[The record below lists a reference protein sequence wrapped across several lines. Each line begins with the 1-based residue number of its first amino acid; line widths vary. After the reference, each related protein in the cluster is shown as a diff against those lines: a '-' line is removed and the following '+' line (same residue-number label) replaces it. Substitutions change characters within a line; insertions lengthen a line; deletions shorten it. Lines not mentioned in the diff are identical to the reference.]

1 MRPRGQVTAG
11 VAGLGIAALDLF
23 RCKDFL
29 YAEVVSSPQ
38 GNFIAGWKRPLRW
51 HCFLALVTRPPV
63 DLVCSVNN
71 VLGLFGEVPEDV
83 DWTCPNFL
91 FINKGDPESGATTI
105 VTGGMPNVIHEEI
118 QEAGWRG
125 IPDENRVIHFG
136 EIVPDHGDL
145 VEQQFRAIPEQIAY
159 TFPKALFL
167 RRPYA
172 RMRDGC
178 TEKHPVFFQ
187 VPATDV
193 TNTPIN
199 EKTSALTGTDPLS
212 LMNADPADAREF
224 VIGYAGKQSLV
235 RRRAASALR

>member
-83 DWTCPNFL
+83 DGTCPNFL
-91 FINKGDPESGATTI
+91 FINQGDPDSGAATVI
-105 VTGGMPNVIHEEI
+105 ARSLPKVIHEHIEK
-118 QEAGWRG
+118 AGWGFTPNINFIAR
-125 IPDENRVIHFG
+125 RRQ
-136 EIVPDHGDL
+136 IVADHRYL
-145 VEQQFRAIPEQIAY
+145 SEQQLRRPEEKVFQSLQH
-159 TFPKALFL
+159 ALLL

-172 RMRDGC
+172 RMGDC
-178 TEKHPVFFQ
+178 CAQEQPFPVGK
-187 VPATDV
+187 ARSGKR
-193 TNTPIN
+193 
-199 EKTSALTGTDPLS
+199 KTSKVPRARLLAARTRGRILSVAGEASKISQLVVLALFDDQSCPGTTGL
-212 LMNADPADAREF
+212 
-224 VIGYAGKQSLV
+224 
-235 RRRAASALR
+235 